1 MPPTSATVSALRLTP
16 EQVCTLSLTLLSLAA
31 NNQLGPAVDLSLT
44 YDPLSS
50 DNPGFGTGFT
60 LNLSSY
66 NTATGMLRLSS
77 GERYRVSN
85 HRSAGGSAKKLNNF
99 IFRKTADAYEVI
111 WKNGVTEVL
120 PGPVS
125 SVSLRYP
132 IRITSP
138 TGRLVTLNWDYT
150 GETLV

>member
-1 MPPTSATVSALRLTP
+1 MPPTSATVSALQLTP

-77 GERYRVSN
+77 GERYRVSETT
-85 HRSAGGSAKKLNNF
+85 GQP
-99 IFRKTADAYEVI
+99 V
-111 WKNGVTEVL
+111 VL
-120 PGPVS
+120 QKS
-125 SVSLRYP
+125 
-132 IRITSP
+132 
-138 TGRLVTLNWDYT
+138 
-150 GETLV
+150 

>member
-1 MPPTSATVSALRLTP
+1 MTDNFTTHATNFSDSLSAAVDPRTGLY
-16 EQVCTLSLTLLSLAA
+16 TLSLTLLSLAA

-77 GERYRVSN
+77 GERYRV
-85 HRSAGGSAKKLNNF
+85 
-99 IFRKTADAYEVI
+99 AYWVFCQM
-111 WKNGVTEVL
+111 
-120 PGPVS
+120 
-125 SVSLRYP
+125 
-132 IRITSP
+132 
-138 TGRLVTLNWDYT
+138 
-150 GETLV
+150 